1 MKEQA
6 PFPSYQGVSKEDQLT
21 GESDVGVHDDSI
33 VDTFDYE
40 LLRTPHRM
48 SK

>member
-1 MKEQA
+1 
-6 PFPSYQGVSKEDQLT
+6 
-21 GESDVGVHDDSI
+21 VGVHDDSI

-48 SK
+48 SKWG